1 MVHYFEKFPN
11 IKLFN
16 KNKTKIEAKI
26 SYAKSKQVMLQEL
39 KKYFNPIYIKYY
51 DGKVPYNFITQYL
64 NWIKKYNIPQIYAQ
78 CIDPKVLLI
87 NKIELNQPL
96 ELPLP
101 SGKIYHLNNGSKVM
115 RFLQTIVKEYNLDF
129 NIDYFKEFKLVHSLI
144 VNAQE
149 KTERVIISINPDDFT
164 EFYKKEIKLDGNN
177 IFIVYN
183 KKKTWSDIYSIN
195 NDNIITNLTRTNPDA
210 TKSIKEQVRLK
221 LS

>member
-1 MVHYFEKFPN
+1 MASK
-11 IKLFN
+11 KLFLSNPN
-16 KNKTKIEAKI
+16 KNKIEIKI
-26 SYAKSKQVMLQEL
+26 SYAKSKQTMLQEL
-39 KKYFNPIYIKYY
+39 NKYFDSNHIKYY
-51 DGKVPYNFITQYL
+51 DGKVPHNFIIQYL

-78 CIDPKVLLI
+78 CIKPKVLLI

-115 RFLQTIVKEYNLDF
+115 RFLQTIVKEYNSDF

-149 KTERVIISINPDDFT
+149 KTERIILSKNPDDFT
-164 EFYKKEIKLDGNN
+164 EFYKKEIKLNN
-177 IFIVYN
+177 NTFLVYN
-183 KKKTWSDIYSIN
+183 KKKTWYDIYSIN

-210 TKSIKEQVRLK
+210 IKPIKEQVRLK
-221 LS
+221 LG